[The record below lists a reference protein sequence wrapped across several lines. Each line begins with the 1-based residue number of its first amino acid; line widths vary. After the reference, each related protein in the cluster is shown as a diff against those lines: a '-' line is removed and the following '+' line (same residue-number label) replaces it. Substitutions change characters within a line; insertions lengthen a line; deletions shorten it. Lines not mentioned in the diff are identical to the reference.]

1 MKIQQLTFTRFIA
14 AILIVIFH
22 LGKDIAFFTKGSL
35 SFIFTQANVGVS
47 YFFVLSGFVMIIAYK
62 DKAKIDFIEF
72 IKNRLA
78 RIYPV
83 YFLAIFITIGMKMF
97 IKINWYDFVLN
108 VFMIQAWIP
117 YKALTINFPG
127 WSISVEMFF
136 YLIFPLLVNKFY
148 RKYSVKSTLSLIIV
162 FWILNQ
168 IFFQLLYS
176 KYIDV
181 YIFHNENMYYHPFL
195 HLNEFLIGNLTAI
208 CFLSNYKK
216 ESNENYMFPILGL
229 LIVVVLLLKYH
240 FGINYHNGFLS
251 LLFVPLI
258 YLISSSNDCI
268 TNFFKKDIFVFLG
281 EISFS
286 VYILQRPVSKM
297 FTPFLIEKYTGL
309 KMEINDPK
317 LFLIRLMSLLIISS
331 ISYFMV
337 EKPLRNKI
345 KKINTT
351 NFSFFKKKTKLLI

>member
-136 YLIFPLLVNKFY
+136 YLIFPFLVNNFY
-148 RKYSVKSTLSLIIV
+148 RKYTFRFNLILIIL
-162 FWILNQ
+162 FWVVNQ
-168 IFFQLLYS
+168 FFFQLLNS
-176 KYIDV
+176 KFI
-181 YIFHNENMYYHPFL
+181 IIHGFEGQNMYYHPFL

-208 CFLSNYKK
+208 YFINTKEKNIKVNHTFFILFL
-216 ESNENYMFPILGL
+216 IITL
-229 LIVVVLLLKYH
+229 LILLKFH
-240 FGINYHNGFLS
+240 FGVNYHNGFLS
-251 LLFVPLI
+251 FIFVPLI
-258 YLISSSNDCI
+258 LLISKSSDII
-268 TNFFKKDIFVFLG
+268 TDFFKKNIFVFLG
-281 EISFS
+281 EISFGI
-286 VYILQRPVSKM
+286 YILQRPVSKI
-297 FTPFLIEKYTGL
+297 FTPFLIEKHTGIRL
-309 KMEINDPK
+309 DLNDPK
-317 LFLIRLMSLLIISS
+317 LFFIRLLCLIIISS
-331 ISYFMV
+331 LSYLFF
-337 EKPLRNKI
+337 EKPLRNEI
-345 KKINTT
+345 KRIN
-351 NFSFFKKKTKLLI
+351 FKKML